1 MSQGYNLNE
10 IAQGHAV
17 PTQDDIGPIIDDM
30 KEYYGELVQVS
41 QKRYDQVKI
50 ILETYFRQ

>member
-10 IAQGHAV
+10 IAQGNTV
-17 PTQDDIGPIIDDM
+17 PSQDDIGPIIDDM
-30 KEYYGELVQVS
+30 KEYYTELVQVS

-50 ILETYFRQ
+50 ILETYFR